1 VTPSTPLVKITDLH
15 LEFDTFDGVS
25 HVLNGVELQ
34 LMRGD
39 VLGLVGETGCG
50 KTLTALSISR
60 LIRTPPAR
68 ITSGTVEFDGRNVLA
83 LDDRQMRGLRGR
95 RIAMIFQDP
104 TANLNPTFTV
114 GAQIVDAILNLKTG
128 GDYPRLNPFAG
139 LLPASRRL
147 HKAAYVSAVELLR
160 QVEVRDP
167 ERVMGAYPHA
177 LSVGLRQRCLI
188 AMALSGRPDL
198 LIADEPTTALDVRVQ
213 AQILSLLRR
222 LVREMDLSVLLI
234 SHNLAVVAQICNRVC
249 VMYAGNV
256 VEDGLTADILRSPKH
271 PYTAGLLASVPSA
284 AAHRGEL
291 KDIPG
296 RVPNFLDP
304 PAGCRFHPR
313 CEFAMP
319 RCVERFPPAVRLDDG
334 RLVNCVLYD

>member
-1 VTPSTPLVKITDLH
+1 MATPLPLVKITDLH
-15 LEFDTFDGVS
+15 LEFDTFDGPS
-25 HVLNGVELQ
+25 HVLNGVNLELR
-34 LMRGD
+34 RGD

-60 LIRTPPAR
+60 LIATPPAR
-68 ITSGTVEFDGRNVLA
+68 ITSGRVEFDGRNVLT
-83 LDDRQMRGLRGR
+83 LTDRDMRALRGR

-114 GAQIVDAILNLKTG
+114 GDQIVDAILNLTTG
-128 GDYPRLNPFAG
+128 GAYPRLNPFAG
-139 LLPASRRL
+139 LLPTARRL
-147 HKAAYVSAVELLR
+147 RAAAYAAAIKLLS
-160 QVEVRDP
+160 QVEIRDP
-167 ERVMGAYPHA
+167 ERVMAAYPHA

-213 AQILSLLRR
+213 AQILVLLRR
-222 LVREMDLSVLLI
+222 LVKDMDLSVLLI

-256 VEDGLTADILRSPKH
+256 VEDGPTDVILGSPRH
-271 PYTAGLLASVPSA
+271 PYTAGLVNSVPSPTA
-284 AAHRGEL
+284 ARGRL

-296 RVPNFLDP
+296 RVPNFLTP
-304 PAGCRFHPR
+304 PTGCRFHPR
-313 CEFAMP
+313 CEFARS
-319 RCVERFPPAVRLDDG
+319 RCPERTPHGVPLEDG
-334 RLVNCVLYD
+334 REVDCILYE